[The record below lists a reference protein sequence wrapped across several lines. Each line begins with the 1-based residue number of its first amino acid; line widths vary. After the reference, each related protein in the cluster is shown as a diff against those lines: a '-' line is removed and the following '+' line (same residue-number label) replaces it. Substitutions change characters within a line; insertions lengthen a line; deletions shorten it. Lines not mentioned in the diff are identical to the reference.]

1 MKYVSLLLVLAL
13 LLTATLIGCHSS
25 SSQKEKQ
32 TLVTSL
38 EESMGDYLK
47 TVQNKL
53 PDDLHLTIYYLDPT
67 VLTRAPLS
75 KEDLQS

>member
-32 TLVTSL
+32 TLVT
-38 EESMGDYLK
+38 
-47 TVQNKL
+47 
-53 PDDLHLTIYYLDPT
+53 
-67 VLTRAPLS
+67 
-75 KEDLQS
+75 